1 MRIALVGAGAM
12 GTIIGA
18 LVAKAGEDIV
28 LVDVNEPHVRALN
41 EKGARIIGHM
51 DLTVPVRAV
60 TPEGMEGRYD
70 LVIYL
75 VKTVHDDKA
84 LPEILPHL
92 GEESVVVTL
101 QNGVPEEKVAS
112 VVGRNRTLGGA
123 IGWGA
128 TFIGPGVSELTY
140 APEEMTYDIGEMD
153 GSVTDRVQAVKKV
166 LDHAGKAEITD
177 NLVGTRWSKLMVN
190 VSMSGLSSALNC
202 TYGDILDNH
211 KATVAAI
218 SIMVETL
225 LTARALGISM
235 HPIKGVDP
243 NFILDVIRES
253 EENAINVIRMVYARS
268 REQVASM
275 LQDLR
280 KGIPCEVNTL
290 NGYLSVK
297 SAEAG
302 VPTPVNDKVA
312 EIIRGIEAGKY
323 PLSFD
328 NLDMIEVRPPGQRRS
343 SAFESAIRWE
353 RPRSVRYAY
362 RSSMGFVFDGAA
374 QPGVQDDR
382 PARSMIVRRRWPL
395 LDWTR
400 MMNVSV

>member
-18 LVAKAGEDIV
+18 LIAKAGEDIE

-41 EKGARIIGHM
+41 ERGARIVGHM

-60 TPEGMEGRYD
+60 TPDGMEGLYD

-84 LPEILPHL
+84 LPEILPHI
-92 GEESVVVTL
+92 GEESMVLTL

-112 VVGRNRTLGGA
+112 VVGRERTLGGA

-153 GSVTDRVQAVKKV
+153 GSMTERVREVKRV
-166 LDHAGKAEITD
+166 LDHAGSAEITD

-202 TYGDILDNH
+202 TYGDILDND

-225 LTARALGISM
+225 HTARALGVTM
-235 HPIKGVDP
+235 QPIKGVDP

-253 EENAINVIRMVYARS
+253 EENAVNVIRMVYARS

-280 KGIPCEVNTL
+280 KGVPCEVETL
-290 NGYLSVK
+290 NGYLEAK

-328 NLDMIEVRPPGQRRS
+328 NLDMIEVRPLR
-343 SAFESAIRWE
+343 EL
-353 RPRSVRYAY
+353 V
-362 RSSMGFVFDGAA
+362 
-374 QPGVQDDR
+374 
-382 PARSMIVRRRWPL
+382 
-395 LDWTR
+395 
-400 MMNVSV
+400 